1 MSELMTRMDD
11 ALAQQIAKNTADEL
25 QAHDELYEYYDVY
38 VLDIQ
43 ELDNKIYMVRD
54 KRIMGLYLLSVSPN
68 KPLVTASR
76 PEAIKNSLLSAIRTF
91 LGSR

>member
-43 ELDNKIYMVRD
+43 ELDNKIYMVR
-54 KRIMGLYLLSVSPN
+54 K
-68 KPLVTASR
+68 
-76 PEAIKNSLLSAIRTF
+76 F
-91 LGSR
+91 